1 MMMVVM
7 FMVMMVLMSLRN
19 RLKAPKKDRLSS
31 VYLRTMTGSKR
42 CGGLA
47 GPGADA
53 FAGAVLLRLL
63 LLL

>member
-19 RLKAPKKDRLSS
+19 RLKAPKKDRLTS
-31 VYLRTMTGSKR
+31 LQLWTLTGSKR
-42 CGGLA
+42 RGGLA

-53 FAGAVLLRLL
+53 FARAVLLMLL
-63 LLL
+63 LL